1 MNVKKEVH
9 CLRNQISELKV
20 NISTTTKGF
29 AMSKFEVREN
39 RLGDTPS
46 FHTKQ
51 NEEKSESMME
61 EESFPERR
69 EKVLTVMEDQSPEES
84 TSPLRILSAQQRKA
98 QEILLA

>member
-1 MNVKKEVH
+1 
-9 CLRNQISELKV
+9 
-20 NISTTTKGF
+20 
-29 AMSKFEVREN
+29 MSKFEVREN

-69 EKVLTVMEDQSPEES
+69 EKVLGMMEDQLYDL
-84 TSPLRILSAQQRKA
+84 TKIHIYLVF
-98 QEILLA
+98 